1 MTLILGID
9 PGLVHTGWG
18 LINMIGSNL
27 KYVASGT
34 ISPNSKQST
43 ALRIKDIFTNLSAV
57 ISEYKP
63 EESALE
69 ETYVNKNAASSLVL
83 GQARGAIILTLAIAN
98 LPISEYAARLVK
110 KTVVGVGKAEKNQV
124 FEMLKLL
131 LPGAKIDSYDA
142 ADAIAVAICHANH
155 KKSYNIYKGTKN

>member
-1 MTLILGID
+1 MTLILGVD

-18 LINMIGSNL
+18 LINMVGSNL
-27 KYVASGT
+27 KYISSGS
-34 ISPNSKQST
+34 ISPNTKESIAHRLKEIYT
-43 ALRIKDIFTNLSAV
+43 KLSEV

-63 EESALE
+63 EESAVE
-69 ETYVNKNAASSLVL
+69 ETYVNKNASSSLVL
-83 GQARGAIILTLAIAN
+83 GQARGAIMLTLAIAN

-131 LPGAKIDSYDA
+131 LPGAKIGSYDE

-155 KKSYNIYKGTKN
+155 KKSYNIYKGKNN